1 VALVKIRQPQ
11 LLDNTIVEGI
21 GKTLAQLER
30 LGLISVVVVDCETGR
45 NVDIVDVAKRRI
57 EQQQAVRLISAIE
70 DSGASRAR
78 LVDNVV
84 GVNDMDSPTRS
95 QILDTSIIHPDLLLT
110 PLRKGII
117 PVLPS
122 LGYTSS
128 QRLVR
133 VPASRIV
140 KALTRELAGHVTV
153 ASPDEDPF
161 KLQEQLARLHGEI
174 ALDKLIILDPLG
186 GIPASRQENG
196 YHVFLNMEQ
205 EFEGARQDLTGAAS
219 RASVSLSS
227 RPEMADEV
235 SDIAASN
242 PISTFIESEFGIV
255 PITPPTH
262 EVAVEATSNG
272 SSQHHLDNLK
282 LARSFLA
289 RLPPSASVLI
299 TSPGEAANLSRDDPF
314 QAGVVGTRRQRNPLI
329 HNLLTDRPAFSS
341 SLPAGRVGGQCT
353 TTITPTTIAK
363 HGMSITVLP
372 NLRNGSWQPPSQGQ
386 SQLSLTDPQ
395 VDLSRLV
402 HLIEDSF
409 GRKLDVSEYL
419 KRVNDRIAGIIIA
432 GEYEGGAILTWETPP
447 GVVDDGSPELRA
459 RMVPYL
465 DKFAVLKKK
474 QGSATADLVFKAMV
488 RDCFPSGVCW
498 RSRKDNVVNKW
509 YFERS
514 RGTWKL
520 PDTGWTMFWTTPD
533 LSMDR
538 QTFLDYQS
546 VCRSIQPSWADGKP
560 ILD

>member
-1 VALVKIRQPQ
+1 MKIRQPQ
-11 LLDNTIVEGI
+11 DLGDKVVDGV
-21 GKTLAQLER
+21 GKTLSQLER
-30 LGLISVVVVDCETGR
+30 LGLISIVVVDCGR
-45 NVDIVDVAKRRI
+45 GTKVDQVDITARKL
-57 EQQQAVRLISAIE
+57 EQQQAVRVISAIE
-70 DSGASRAR
+70 RGGTSRAR
-78 LVDNVV
+78 LIDNII
-84 GVNDMDSPTRS
+84 GVKHVESEFLEA
-95 QILDTSIIHPDLLLT
+95 QWLDTHIAHRPLLLT
-110 PLRKGII
+110 PLQKGII
-117 PVLPS
+117 PVVPS
-122 LGYTSS
+122 LGYTSD
-128 QRLVR
+128 QTLVR

-140 KALTRELAGHVTV
+140 QAITEELGGHAINTSPDDIPLKLRQHLTR
-153 ASPDEDPF
+153 
-161 KLQEQLARLHGEI
+161 LHDEI

-186 GIPASRQENG
+186 GIPASKQENG

-205 EFEGARQDLTGAAS
+205 EFENAS
-219 RASVSLSS
+219 EEFVNASL
-227 RPEMADEV
+227 EV
-235 SDIAASN
+235 SSAGRLRKSERVTDFRVSN
-242 PISTFIESEFGIV
+242 PITRATESESGAV
-255 PITPPTH
+255 STTPPQQH
-262 EVAVEATSNG
+262 ETLHKSTISNAQ
-272 SSQHHLDNLK
+272 SHLENLN

-289 RLPPSASVLI
+289 RLPSSASVLI
-299 TSPGEAANLSRDDPF
+299 TSPSEAANLEKEVSF

-341 SLPAGRVGGQCT
+341 SLPAGRVGSQSNANV
-353 TTITPTTIAK
+353 TPTTIAK
-363 HGMSITVLP
+363 HGMSISILP
-372 NLRNGSWQPPSQGQ
+372 DLRNGPWQAPVRGRC
-386 SQLSLTDPQ
+386 QLSLTDSD
-395 VDLSRLV
+395 VDLPRLV

-432 GEYEGGAILTWETPP
+432 GEYEGGAILTWEMPP
-447 GVVDDGSPELRA
+447 GIIDDGTPESRA

-488 RDCFPSGVCW
+488 RDCFPNGVCW

-533 LSMDR
+533 LSMDK

-546 VCRSIQPSWADGKP
+546 VCRSIQPSWADGKA